1 MGEGEGE
8 RKTNFLY
15 IDLAEGGSI
24 VNFKWDSGGSWKGRK
39 WDQDLPSDSQVI
51 IIEQTHFIS
60 LIIIPID
67 CTIFS
72 MYILGFTDPTLSSV
86 S

>member
-8 RKTNFLY
+8 RKTYFFV

-51 IIEQTHFIS
+51 II
-60 LIIIPID
+60 
-67 CTIFS
+67 
-72 MYILGFTDPTLSSV
+72 G
-86 S
+86 

>member
-1 MGEGEGE
+1 MKGEGEWGKEKE
-8 RKTNFLY
+8 RGRLIFCH

-51 IIEQTHFIS
+51 IIE
-60 LIIIPID
+60 
-67 CTIFS
+67 
-72 MYILGFTDPTLSSV
+72 
-86 S
+86 

>member
-1 MGEGEGE
+1 MHSEPQSLDIRLYMYIQLIVTIKNCKGEGEWGKEKE
-8 RKTNFLY
+8 RGRLIFCY

-51 IIEQTHFIS
+51 VI
-60 LIIIPID
+60 
-67 CTIFS
+67 
-72 MYILGFTDPTLSSV
+72 G
-86 S
+86 